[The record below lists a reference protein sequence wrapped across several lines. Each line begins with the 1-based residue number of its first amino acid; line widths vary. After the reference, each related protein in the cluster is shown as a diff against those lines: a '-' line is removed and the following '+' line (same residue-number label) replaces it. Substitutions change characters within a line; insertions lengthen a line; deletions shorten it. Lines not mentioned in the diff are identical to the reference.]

1 MSVQRD
7 PTPPGYTSVRH
18 GGTDLVGLTTL
29 VPVLAEALAEGT
41 LHEYAAHHPE
51 ARPLAGR
58 GVAYA
63 VPLPDQV
70 TRVVVRRSRHGGL
83 LAPVTREL
91 FVGSTRAPRE
101 LETSLRLARLA
112 IPTPQVVAFATYVA
126 APLLRRADVVTLEVP
141 RATDLAEYL
150 MQTDGLDERRPALA
164 ATAILLAHMAE
175 AGARHPDL
183 NLKNV
188 LLAVDENDE
197 LEAVLLDVDRVWFDR
212 PADGRVL
219 AANLRRLSRSA
230 RKWQKRR
237 GLAISEEELAWLV
250 DEVGRRIGLDG
261 FRLEGERAS

>member
-7 PTPPGYTSVRH
+7 PTPPGYTSVRL
-18 GGTDLVGLTTL
+18 GDTDLVGLTTL

-41 LHEYAAHHPE
+41 LYEYASHHPE
-51 ARPLAGR
+51 ARALAGR

-70 TRVVVRRSRHGGL
+70 TRVVVRRSRHGGV
-83 LAPVTREL
+83 LAPLTREL

-112 IPTPQVVAFATYVA
+112 IPTPQVVAFATYAA

-150 MQTDGLDERRPALA
+150 MQTEGPDERRPALV

-175 AGARHPDL
+175 GGARHPDL

-188 LLAVDENDE
+188 LLAVDENSE

-219 AANLRRLSRSA
+219 AANLRRLLRSA
-230 RKWQKRR
+230 KRWQKRR
-237 GLAISEEELAWLV
+237 GLAISEVELSWLV
-250 DEVGRRIGLDG
+250 EEVGHRIGLDG
-261 FRLEGERAS
+261 FRLEGERES